1 MNPTTLLDQT
11 TTFVHLVQLCVIL
24 RHYIHIINHPTTA
37 ATMSVAS
44 GDRPDRETIRALR
57 SEEAAALNREHC
69 ELMDK
74 VCMLT
79 ISMHMHT
86 P

>member
-24 RHYIHIINHPTTA
+24 RHYIHIVNNPTTA

-44 GDRPDRETIRALR
+44 GDREAVRALR

-69 ELMDK
+69 DLMDK

-79 ISMHMHT
+79 VSGHVHT